1 MPLADQGLALN
12 KQEFR
17 DALHL
22 RYNLP
27 LVDLPS
33 LHECGDKFALGP
45 PSLVKTG
52 ALVGQRHN
60 GVRHLL
66 TAFIN
71 KVSNNVEIKTHL
83 QPI

>member
-1 MPLADQGLALN
+1 MSLADQGLAPN

-33 LHECGDKFALGP
+33 LRERGDKFALGP
-45 PSLVKTG
+45 PSPVKTG
-52 ALVGQRHN
+52 AL
-60 GVRHLL
+60 
-66 TAFIN
+66 
-71 KVSNNVEIKTHL
+71 
-83 QPI
+83 

>member
-1 MPLADQGLALN
+1 MPLAEQGLALN

-33 LHECGDKFALGP
+33 VHEYGVKFALGP
-45 PSLVKTG
+45 LSLVKTG
-52 ALVGQRHN
+52 AL
-60 GVRHLL
+60 
-66 TAFIN
+66 
-71 KVSNNVEIKTHL
+71 
-83 QPI
+83 

>member
-22 RYNLP
+22 QYNLP

-33 LHECGDKFALGP
+33 VRECGDKFALGP
-45 PSLVKTG
+45 PSLIKPG
-52 ALVGQRHN
+52 AL
-60 GVRHLL
+60 
-66 TAFIN
+66 
-71 KVSNNVEIKTHL
+71 
-83 QPI
+83 

>member
-33 LHECGDKFALGP
+33 LHECGDKSALGP
-45 PSLVKTG
+45 PSFEKTG
-52 ALVGQRHN
+52 AL
-60 GVRHLL
+60 
-66 TAFIN
+66 
-71 KVSNNVEIKTHL
+71 
-83 QPI
+83 

>member
-1 MPLADQGLALN
+1 MPLAEQGLALN

-33 LHECGDKFALGP
+33 VHECGVKFALGP
-45 PSLVKTG
+45 LSLVKTG
-52 ALVGQRHN
+52 AL
-60 GVRHLL
+60 
-66 TAFIN
+66 
-71 KVSNNVEIKTHL
+71 
-83 QPI
+83 